1 MGTSELFMHHPT
13 NDRCVPFS
21 EARIGLFSVCFG
33 ERAGIV
39 GLCQMRTIYQRSDYS
54 KKPVESCYL
63 LSIMQRREKV
73 RAGFFCGRIGT
84 RKLFSG
90 MTRMLRKIEGT
101 VRAYRAID
109 VRNVQFEIQGVN
121 NVIELNVGQ
130 PWILKNGDYVVV
142 AGEDDGRSGK
152 FNGYAYRNDTK
163 EIFGKSDPGLLDGY
177 RYILMGLLFSW
188 AIFPVFIHI
197 PAGLRRL
204 KFGRKIDQAASMLWS
219 TNG

>member
-1 MGTSELFMHHPT
+1 
-13 NDRCVPFS
+13 
-21 EARIGLFSVCFG
+21 
-33 ERAGIV
+33 
-39 GLCQMRTIYQRSDYS
+39 
-54 KKPVESCYL
+54 
-63 LSIMQRREKV
+63 
-73 RAGFFCGRIGT
+73 
-84 RKLFSG
+84 

-121 NVIELNVGQ
+121 DVIELNVGQ

-142 AGEDDGRSGK
+142 AGEDDGRSGN

>member
-1 MGTSELFMHHPT
+1 
-13 NDRCVPFS
+13 
-21 EARIGLFSVCFG
+21 
-33 ERAGIV
+33 
-39 GLCQMRTIYQRSDYS
+39 
-54 KKPVESCYL
+54 
-63 LSIMQRREKV
+63 
-73 RAGFFCGRIGT
+73 
-84 RKLFSG
+84 

-204 KFGRKIDQAASMLWS
+204 KFGRKIDQAASMLWC

>member
-1 MGTSELFMHHPT
+1 MH
-13 NDRCVPFS
+13 
-21 EARIGLFSVCFG
+21 
-33 ERAGIV
+33 
-39 GLCQMRTIYQRSDYS
+39 
-54 KKPVESCYL
+54 
-63 LSIMQRREKV
+63 RREKV
-73 RAGFFCGRIGT
+73 PAGFFRGRIGT
-84 RKLFSG
+84 RKLYSG
-90 MTRMLRKIEGT
+90 MTGMLRKIEGT
-101 VRAYRAID
+101 VRTYRAID
-109 VRNVQFEIQGVN
+109 VRNVQFEIQGAN

-142 AGEDDGRSGK
+142 AGEDDGRLGK

-163 EIFGKSDPGLLDGY
+163 EIFGKSETGFLDGY